1 VGLSPFTGMV
11 YGDRIYMMNTLTGRF
26 QRTPISHSAAAA
38 LYDLRARSALDFAK
52 RTIDESVAYQFSARA
67 GQ

>member
-1 VGLSPFTGMV
+1 
-11 YGDRIYMMNTLTGRF
+11 
-26 QRTPISHSAAAA
+26 
-38 LYDLRARSALDFAK
+38 LRARSALDFAK